1 MAVASAHGGRVLF
14 GAALAALVSSAIPIL
29 LLNDLV
35 DDRLRLEGRGLLVL
49 LYGLGAV
56 FWTAFCVSIAVNG
69 QWSWMRKRPGAFI
82 LAALIV
88 SLVYPLQRS
97 LVDVLFRGKVELIA
111 TSVLGSA
118 SICVGAAL
126 LSRRWLWRPAIAMLG
141 WAVVCV
147 LLPFGAWIPYSRIPT
162 LRGVGADWLPF
173 FISWQVPHA
182 VLAAAWLVLA
192 KRASQAHGER
202 SP

>member
-14 GAALAALVSSAIPIL
+14 GAALATLVSSALPIL
-29 LLNDLV
+29 LLNDRV
-35 DDRLRLEGRGLLVL
+35 DGRLRLEGRGLLVL

-56 FWTAFCVSIAVNG
+56 FWTAFCVSLAVNG

-97 LVDVLFRGKVELIA
+97 LVDGLFRGKVELI
-111 TSVLGSA
+111 
-118 SICVGAAL
+118 
-126 LSRRWLWRPAIAMLG
+126 
-141 WAVVCV
+141 
-147 LLPFGAWIPYSRIPT
+147 
-162 LRGVGADWLPF
+162 ADWLPF

-182 VLAAAWLVLA
+182 VLAAAWLAPRQTLHSPRGTLA
-192 KRASQAHGER
+192 MTGAATS
-202 SP
+202 